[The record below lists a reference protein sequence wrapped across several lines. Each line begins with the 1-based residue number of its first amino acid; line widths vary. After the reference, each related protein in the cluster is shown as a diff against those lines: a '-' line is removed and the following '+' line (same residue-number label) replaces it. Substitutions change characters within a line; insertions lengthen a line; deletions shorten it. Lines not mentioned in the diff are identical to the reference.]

1 MLRKRLVLH
10 CMQVSSFTGMR
21 KTTHI
26 INADMCQFLASLNES
41 RESYESY
48 FTPKEMFDIWKKQKV
63 SDYSP
68 FPVTRKTYQEL
79 EDEGILV
86 TEPKKGF
93 FVSDQNVHS
102 ILSLRQKEEFRKAV
116 IRCQETGISE
126 DDAQKIVRE
135 VYEGKQG

>member
-1 MLRKRLVLH
+1 MFTIDQHSRQPIYEQLKEQIIRYVSLGVLQPQDR
-10 CMQVSSFTGMR
+10 MPSVRILARELG
-21 KTTHI
+21 
-26 INADMCQFLASLNES
+26 INPN
-41 RESYESY
+41 
-48 FTPKEMFDIWKKQKV
+48 TV
-63 SDYSP
+63 
-68 FPVTRKTYQEL
+68 VKTYQEL

-86 TEPKKGF
+86 TELKKGF

-102 ILSLRQKEEFRKAV
+102 ILYQRQKEEFRKAV

>member
-1 MLRKRLVLH
+1 MFTIDQHSRQPIYEQLKEQIIRYVSLGVLQPQDR
-10 CMQVSSFTGMR
+10 MPSVRILARELG
-21 KTTHI
+21 
-26 INADMCQFLASLNES
+26 INPN
-41 RESYESY
+41 
-48 FTPKEMFDIWKKQKV
+48 TVQKA
-63 SDYSP
+63 YAALE
-68 FPVTRKTYQEL
+68 QQ

-102 ILSLRQKEEFRKAV
+102 ILYQRQKEEFRKAV
-116 IRCQETGISE
+116 IRCQEIGISE

>member
-1 MLRKRLVLH
+1 MSVWVFCSRR
-10 CMQVSSFTGMR
+10 TGCPR
-21 KTTHI
+21 CGFGAGVG
-26 INADMCQFLASLNES
+26 INPN
-41 RESYESY
+41 
-48 FTPKEMFDIWKKQKV
+48 TV
-63 SDYSP
+63 
-68 FPVTRKTYQEL
+68 VKTYQEL

>member
-1 MLRKRLVLH
+1 MFTIDQHSRQPIYEQLKEQIIRYVSLGVLQPQDR
-10 CMQVSSFTGMR
+10 MPSVRILARELG
-21 KTTHI
+21 
-26 INADMCQFLASLNES
+26 INPN
-41 RESYESY
+41 
-48 FTPKEMFDIWKKQKV
+48 TV
-63 SDYSP
+63 
-68 FPVTRKTYQEL
+68 VKTYQEL

-93 FVSDQNVHS
+93 
-102 ILSLRQKEEFRKAV
+102 LSAIRMCIPFYIRGKKEEFRKAV